1 MSKKRKFRKLAL
13 KTEVVAIEAEEV
25 EEQDS
30 QYSIE
35 FNKDFRLE
43 MAFLSDKKSKD
54 AEEDEGEDKPLEVS
68 NEFLKKLHRELARI
82 LHPDLNPNSDD
93 DDFKKM
99 QSAYEQGDGATL
111 IAMAV
116 KYDIEFDLDD
126 ESLQIIEEQIE
137 EKQKNLEDKKETC
150 RWVWGSSD
158 KNDNLRSRIIETMG
172 IDQDEFSEWLEK
184 NKLNDINK
192 K

>member
-1 MSKKRKFRKLAL
+1 MSNKRKFRKLAL
-13 KTEVVAIEAEEV
+13 KSEVIAIEAEEID
-25 EEQDS
+25 EQDS
-30 QYSIE
+30 EFSVE
-35 FNKDFRLE
+35 FNKDFNLE
-43 MAFLSDKKSKD
+43 MAFLSDREKEKV
-54 AEEDEGEDKPLEVS
+54 EEEKEESLEVS

-82 LHPDLNPNSDD
+82 LHPDLNPNSSD
-93 DDFKKM
+93 DDFKEM

-111 IAMAV
+111 IAIAV
-116 KYDIEFDLDD
+116 KYDVDFDFDD
-126 ESLQIIEEQIE
+126 ESLQIIEEQLE
-137 EKQKNLEDKKETC
+137 EKQKSLEDKKETC